1 MTSKHDLYTA
11 PTLPLCRG
19 PCLFRIWRANCRP
32 VDWQQRA
39 LMSLALARNYLKTF
53 PFKVNNLSRVFL
65 QPAAADNK
73 LLGGASSGTERN
85 GTGRNGTENKFPEH
99 DSWHL
104 CRLVCHDAVVC
115 SSSSSWPPSLAQ
127 FVQRLPASAFLSTSP
142 FSLSHAQRPLINALA
157 KKAAH
162 LFVVLPSARCWRR
175 NFYNEKLSAHKMKS
189 RRWQLTGRE
198 SCLPHTLPRLLYGL
212 RNGLDC

>member
-11 PTLPLCRG
+11 PPHPLPLCRV

-85 GTGRNGTENKFPEH
+85 GTKRNRK
-99 DSWHL
+99 
-104 CRLVCHDAVVC
+104 
-115 SSSSSWPPSLAQ
+115 Q
-127 FVQRLPASAFLSTSP
+127 
-142 FSLSHAQRPLINALA
+142 I
-157 KKAAH
+157 
-162 LFVVLPSARCWRR
+162 
-175 NFYNEKLSAHKMKS
+175 S
-189 RRWQLTGRE
+189 RAWQLTFMQT
-198 SCLPHTLPRLLYGL
+198 CLSWRRCLQQQQQLATFSRTVCPASPSIRLSFHLPLFPQPRPAPAHQRIGKEGSALVCCPAFCPLLAP
-212 RNGLDC
+212 